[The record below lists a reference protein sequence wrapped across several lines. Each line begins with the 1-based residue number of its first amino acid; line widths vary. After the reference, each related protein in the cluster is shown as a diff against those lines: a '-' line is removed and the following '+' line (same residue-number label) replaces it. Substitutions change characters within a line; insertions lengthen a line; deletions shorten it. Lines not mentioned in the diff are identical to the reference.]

1 MSMQLAPEIG
11 PVDDNGHGLR
21 DGDVAPVLHHECG
34 PKTCIGAVRRMRTRI
49 GLLSQ
54 PEPIRSIIGAT
65 RREQRNS

>member
-34 PKTCIGAVRRMRTRI
+34 PKTCIGAIRQTGSRLKRV
-49 GLLSQ
+49 LS
-54 PEPIRSIIGAT
+54 T
-65 RREQRNS
+65 